1 MKKKNSERE
10 PQSLGKLLHEFQL
23 EDRVV
28 VKIDSSLHEGKPH
41 IRYRGKVGIIEKKRG
56 SAYIIRIKEGQK
68 IRSLIICLEH
78 LMSHF
83 N

>member
-10 PQSLGKLLHEFQL
+10 PQSLEKLLHEFQL

-28 VKIDSSLHEGKPH
+28 INFDSSVHEGKPH
-41 IRYRGKVGIIEKKRG
+41 IRYQGKVGIIEKKRG

-68 IRSLIICLEH
+68 IRSLIIRLEH
-78 LMSHF
+78 LMPHY